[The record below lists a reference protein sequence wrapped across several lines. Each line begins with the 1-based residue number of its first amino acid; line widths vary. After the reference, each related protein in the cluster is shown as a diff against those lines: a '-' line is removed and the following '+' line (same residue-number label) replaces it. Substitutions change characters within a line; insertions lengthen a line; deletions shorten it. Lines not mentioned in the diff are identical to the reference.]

1 MFVELDDPTVDIM
14 KLAFPDYKGRKFE
27 VVEAVTVSLDG
38 AYWSGGSRNT
48 WKAVMLDGRSGSL
61 TIREASSM
69 IQNPFR
75 VPEAPVLEMVSGV
88 AIVRHCIFQGKD
100 LGLKLYLHPSN
111 MVKMIPEQVDADVKA
126 VLVATRSYK
135 SSYGGDPLYR
145 QRNSGLGLEAW
156 NRAKEE
162 AQRLG
167 YLDAR
172 GAITNKGRNVC

>member
-27 VVEAVTVSLDG
+27 VVEATTVSLGG

-48 WKAVMLDGRSGSL
+48 WKAVQLGPEVKVV
-61 TIREASSM
+61 EASAM

-75 VPEAPVLEMVSGV
+75 VPQAPVLEMVSGV

-135 SSYGGDPLYR
+135 ASYGGDPLYR
-145 QRNSGLGLEAW
+145 QRNSGLELEAW
-156 NRAKEE
+156 NRAKAE

-172 GAITNKGRNVC
+172 GAITNKGRNCVPNA